1 MDNLE
6 YPVNLDVRRVPSGRI
21 DSQLS
26 RILDDAQHR
35 GSATVITR
43 RGTVSAVI
51 VPPGWYTL
59 AEAALRGEQPYA
71 SEAAAVVL
79 SRGRYDRG
87 APSDE
92 IPGGE
97 R

>member
-6 YPVNLDVRRVPSGRI
+6 YPVNLDMRHVASGRI

-35 GSATVITR
+35 GSATAITR

-51 VPPGWYTL
+51 VPPGWYAL
-59 AEAALRGEQPYA
+59 AYAALNGVQPGET
-71 SEAAAVVL
+71 
-79 SRGRYDRG
+79 
-87 APSDE
+87 
-92 IPGGE
+92 PGGE
-97 R
+97 A